1 MCLGISF
8 GNINKN
14 SSYLAYIVL
23 MTSKCEYKQLGD
35 EVMPMEKWREFVWV
49 GLESHPWFYAVMI
62 NRLITTG

>member
-8 GNINKN
+8 GNINKT

-35 EVMPMEKWREFVWV
+35 EVMPMEK
-49 GLESHPWFYAVMI
+49 
-62 NRLITTG
+62 